1 MTPTPEQIQRA
12 WSEGRILPLA
22 GPAAHDQQAL
32 RRAIGPAGLGMQ
44 ESRWGPGVLLGSGG
58 SSGAGGHGRRWC
70 LQPLA
75 HLEASAAATGQW
87 LQRCGLDPGACVHL
101 NALPLH
107 HVSGL
112 MPVVRCRQW
121 GALHQRIEP
130 SLMRQPAR
138 LLEFPLPPGR
148 PLLLAL
154 VPTQLQRLLAQPEG
168 LAWLQRL
175 DLIWVGGA
183 PLGAELAERARRASL
198 RLAPCYGATETAAM
212 VCALPPE
219 RFLAGDGGCG
229 PVLDDVRLRIAPG
242 SGAVE
247 LHCGRLSPGW
257 LAAGTLQPLPRCA
270 DGWWRSGDAGR
281 LEPAGLRV
289 LGRLDGALHSGGETV
304 FPEQLEQRLQ
314 QSARQEGLPLRW
326 VLLLA
331 RDDPEWGQ
339 RLEAL
344 VCPSA
349 EAGGE
354 GQRRQLLKR
363 LAGICADWAPAER
376 PLRWHLCPELAP
388 SPLGKWERGRWRAWL
403 DRLEAHQHCTGTGGD
418 GQSLRD

>member
-1 MTPTPEQIQRA
+1 MTPDQIQRA

-22 GPAAHDQQAL
+22 GPAPLDQQAL
-32 RRAIGPAGLGMQ
+32 QQAIGSGGLDWLAT
-44 ESRWGPGVLLGSGG
+44 RWGPGVVLGSGG
-58 SSGAGGHGRRWC
+58 SSGADGGGRRWC
-70 LQPLA
+70 LQPLT

-87 LQRCGLDPGACVHL
+87 LQQCGLDSGACVHL

-112 MPVVRCRQW
+112 LPLVRCRQW
-121 GALHQRIEP
+121 GALHLRLKP
-130 SLMRQPAR
+130 AWLRQPAR
-138 LLEFPLPPGR
+138 LAALPLPAER

-154 VPTQLQRLLAQPEG
+154 VPTQLHRLLARPEG

-175 DLIWVGGA
+175 AVIWVGGA
-183 PLGAELAERARRASL
+183 PLGAELAERSRRAGL
-198 RLAPCYGATETAAM
+198 HLAPCYGATETAAM

-229 PVLDDVRLRIAPG
+229 PALADVRLRIAPG
-242 SGAVE
+242 SAAVE
-247 LHCGRLSPGW
+247 LDCGRLSPGW
-257 LAAGTLQPLPRCA
+257 LADGSLQPLPRSA
-270 DGWWRSGDAGR
+270 DGWWRSGDGGR
-281 LEPAGLRV
+281 LEPAGLQL

-314 QSARQEGLPLRW
+314 RIARDEGLPLRW
-326 VLLLA
+326 ALLLA

-354 GQRRQLLKR
+354 GQRRQLLMR
-363 LAGICADWAPAER
+363 LAGICSGWAPAER
-376 PLRWHLCPELAP
+376 PRRWHLCPQLAP
-388 SPLGKWERGRWRAWL
+388 SPLGKWQRGRWRAWL
-403 DRLEAHQHCTGTGGD
+403 DGLEAQQHCSGAGGD
-418 GQSLRD
+418 GHPVRD

>member
-1 MTPTPEQIQRA
+1 
-12 WSEGRILPLA
+12 
-22 GPAAHDQQAL
+22 
-32 RRAIGPAGLGMQ
+32 
-44 ESRWGPGVLLGSGG
+44 
-58 SSGAGGHGRRWC
+58 
-70 LQPLA
+70 
-75 HLEASAAATGQW
+75 
-87 LQRCGLDPGACVHL
+87 
-101 NALPLH
+101 
-107 HVSGL
+107 
-112 MPVVRCRQW
+112 
-121 GALHQRIEP
+121 
-130 SLMRQPAR
+130 
-138 LLEFPLPPGR
+138 
-148 PLLLAL
+148 
-154 VPTQLQRLLAQPEG
+154 
-168 LAWLQRL
+168 
-175 DLIWVGGA
+175 
-183 PLGAELAERARRASL
+183 
-198 RLAPCYGATETAAM
+198 M

-242 SGAVE
+242 CGAVE
-247 LHCGRLSPGW
+247 IETRRLSPGW

-270 DGWWRSGDAGR
+270 DGWWRSGDGGR

-314 QSARQEGLPLRW
+314 LSARQEGLPLRW

-344 VCPSA
+344 VCPTP
-349 EAGGE
+349 EASHE
-354 GQRRQLLKR
+354 GQCQLLTR
-363 LAGICADWAPAER
+363 LAGLCADWAPAER

>member
-1 MTPTPEQIQRA
+1 MTPEQIRRA

-22 GPAAHDQQAL
+22 GPAIHDRQAL
-32 RRAIGPAGLGMQ
+32 GQAVGSRGLGWL
-44 ESRWGPGVLLGSGG
+44 EACWGPGVVLGSGG
-58 SSGAGGHGRRWC
+58 SGAAGSAGRRWC

-87 LQRCGLDPGACVHL
+87 LGACGLDPEACVHL

-112 MPVVRCRQW
+112 LPLVRCRQW
-121 GALHQRIEP
+121 GALHLRLDP
-130 SLMRQPAR
+130 SVMREPAR
-138 LLEFPLPPGR
+138 LAELPLPPGR

-175 DLIWVGGA
+175 AVVWVGGA
-183 PLGAELAERARRASL
+183 PLGAELAQRARRAGL

-229 PVLDDVRLRIAPG
+229 PALGDVRLRIAPG
-242 SGAVE
+242 SGALE
-247 LHCGRLSPGW
+247 LDCGRLSPGW
-257 LAAGTLQPLPRCA
+257 LAAGALQPLPRSA

-281 LEPAGLRV
+281 LLPAGLEV

-304 FPEQLEQRLQ
+304 FPEQLEQRLLLA
-314 QSARQEGLPLRW
+314 ARREALPLRW
-326 VLLLA
+326 LLLLA
-331 RDDPEWGQ
+331 RDDPQWGQ

-344 VCPSA
+344 VCPAAGAAGASA
-349 EAGGE
+349 AGQGA
-354 GQRRQLLKR
+354 QLLTQ
-363 LAGICADWAPAER
+363 LAGICAPWAAAER
-376 PLRWHLCPELAP
+376 PRRWHLCPELAP
-388 SPLGKWERGRWRAWL
+388 SPLGKWQRGHWQAWL
-403 DRLEAHQHCTGTGGD
+403 DRLEARHVDDRHHADEQ
-418 GQSLRD
+418 L

>member
-1 MTPTPEQIQRA
+1 MTPEQIQQA

-22 GPAAHDQQAL
+22 GPAVHD
-32 RRAIGPAGLGMQ
+32 RRALDQAVGPSGLGWL
-44 ESRWGPGVLLGSGG
+44 ESLWGPGVVLGSGG
-58 SSGAGGHGRRWC
+58 SSGAGASGRRWC

-87 LQRCGLDPGACVHL
+87 LGACGLDPGACVHL

-112 MPVVRCRQW
+112 LPLVRCRQW
-121 GALHQRIEP
+121 GGLHLRLDPAL
-130 SLMRQPAR
+130 LRQSAR
-138 LLEFPLPPGR
+138 LSALPLPPGR
-148 PLLLAL
+148 PRLLAL
-154 VPTQLQRLLAQPEG
+154 VPTQLQRLLAQPAG

-183 PLGAELAERARRASL
+183 PLGGELAAQARRAGL

-219 RFLAGDGGCG
+219 RFLAGDQGCG
-229 PVLDDVRLRIAPG
+229 LPLADVELRIAPG

-247 LHCGRLSPGW
+247 LRCARLSPGW
-257 LAAGTLQPLPRCA
+257 LAAGALQPLPRSA
-270 DGWWRSGDAGR
+270 AGWWRSGDGAC
-281 LEPAGLRV
+281 LEPAGLRL

-304 FPEQLEQRLQ
+304 FPEQLEQRLLWA
-314 QSARQEGLPLRW
+314 ARLQALPLRW

-344 VCPSA
+344 VCPA
-349 EAGGE
+349 TDATGDQQGP
-354 GQRRQLLKR
+354 QLLTR
-363 LAGICADWAPAER
+363 LAGICAAWAPAER
-376 PLRWHLCPELAP
+376 PRRWHLCPELAP

-403 DRLEAHQHCTGTGGD
+403 DRLEAHQHCRDAGGD
-418 GQSLRD
+418 GQSV

>member
-1 MTPTPEQIQRA
+1 MTPEQIQRA

-22 GPAAHDQQAL
+22 GPAAHERQAL
-32 RRAIGPAGLGMQ
+32 GEAVGPRGLGWL
-44 ESRWGPGVLLGSGG
+44 ESRWGPGVVLGSGG
-58 SSGAGGHGRRWC
+58 SSGAGARGRRWC
-70 LQPLA
+70 LQPLV

-87 LQRCGLDPGACVHL
+87 LGACGLDPGACVHL

-112 MPVVRCRQW
+112 LPLVRCRLW
-121 GALHQRIEP
+121 GALHLRLDP
-130 SLMRQPAR
+130 ALLRQPAG
-138 LLEFPLPPGR
+138 LVELPLPPGR
-148 PLLLAL
+148 PRLLAL
-154 VPTQLQRLLAQPEG
+154 VPTQLQRLLVQPEG

-175 DLIWVGGA
+175 AVIWVGGA
-183 PLGAELAERARRASL
+183 PLGAELAEQARRAGL

-212 VCALPPE
+212 VCALPPQ

-229 PVLDDVRLRIAPG
+229 PPLADVRLRIAPG

-247 LHCGRLSPGW
+247 LDCGRLSPGW
-257 LAAGTLQPLPRCA
+257 LAAGALQPLPRSA
-270 DGWWRSGDAGR
+270 DGWWRSGDGGC
-281 LEPAGLRV
+281 LEPAGLRL

-304 FPEQLEQRLQ
+304 FPEQLEQRLLQ
-314 QSARQEGLPLRW
+314 AARLQALPLRW

-344 VCPSA
+344 VCPAADAS
-349 EAGGE
+349 GDQQGP
-354 GQRRQLLKR
+354 QLLTR
-363 LAGICADWAPAER
+363 LAGISATWAPAER
-376 PLRWHLCPELAP
+376 PRRWHLCPGLAP

-403 DRLEAHQHCTGTGGD
+403 DRLEAQQQSRGAGGD
-418 GQSLRD
+418 GQSV